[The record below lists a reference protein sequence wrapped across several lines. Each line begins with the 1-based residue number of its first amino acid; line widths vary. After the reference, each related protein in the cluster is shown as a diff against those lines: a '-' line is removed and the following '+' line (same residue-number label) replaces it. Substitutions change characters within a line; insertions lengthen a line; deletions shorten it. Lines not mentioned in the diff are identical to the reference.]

1 MVEPA
6 PELVRFLGMDAV
18 SATPQPED
26 GQFDQ
31 ALRPGAW
38 DEYVGQGTVK
48 RNLRMMI
55 DAAAKRSEPMDHLL
69 FSGPAGLGKTTLAL
83 LSAKTAGAQLR
94 LTSGPALERAGDL
107 AALLTN
113 LEAGDILFIDEIHRM
128 NRAIEEVLYP
138 AMESRK
144 LPLIV
149 GKGPSARSLVL
160 DLPPFTL
167 LGATTREN
175 LLSHP
180 LRTRFG
186 AILRLDYY
194 QPDEIRAIIERN
206 AALLGT
212 SVTPEAAAYLAGASR
227 ATPRVANRLLRRARD
242 YADVLGKDAIDL
254 EAAEETLRMLDID
267 HRGLEPQDRYLLR
280 TIAEKYRGGPVGI
293 ATLSAALSED
303 RGVIEEIYEPFLMAL
318 GFLQRTTAGR
328 VLLPPA
334 YEHLGLDNPDRGPLL

>member
-1 MVEPA
+1 
-6 PELVRFLGMDAV
+6 MDAV
-18 SATPQPED
+18 SVPSQPED

-55 DAAAKRSEPMDHLL
+55 DAAQKRSEPMDHLL
-69 FSGPAGLGKTTLAL
+69 FAGPAGLGKTTLAFL
-83 LSAKTAGAQLR
+83 AAKTFGAQVR

-113 LEAGDILFIDEIHRM
+113 LEPGDILFIDEIHRM

-194 QPDEIRAIIERN
+194 QVDEIQQIIERN

-212 SVTPEAAAYLAGASR
+212 AITPDAAAFLAGAAR

-242 YADVLGKDAIDL
+242 YADVLGKPAIDI
-254 EAAEETLRMLDID
+254 EAAQETLKMLDVD
-267 HRGLEPQDRYLLR
+267 HRGLEPQDRMLLR

-334 YEHLGLDNPDRGPLL
+334 YDHLGMEVPDRSLFS

>member
-1 MVEPA
+1 MDDVIPTLPA
-6 PELVRFLGMDAV
+6 EEV
-18 SATPQPED
+18 SID
-26 GQFDQ
+26 L

-38 DEYVGQGTVK
+38 DEYVGQATVK
-48 RNLRMMI
+48 RNLRVMI
-55 DAAAKRSEPMDHLL
+55 DAAAKREEPMDHLL
-69 FSGPAGLGKTTLAL
+69 FAGPAGLGKTTLAFL
-83 LSAKTAGAQLR
+83 TAKAFGAQVR

-113 LEAGDILFIDEIHRM
+113 LEPNDVLFIDEIHRM

-194 QPDEIRAIIERN
+194 APEEIGRIIERN
-206 AALLGT
+206 AGLLGIAI
-212 SVTPEAAAYLAGASR
+212 TPEAAAFLAGASR

-242 YADVLGKDAIDL
+242 LAEVRGKTAIDR
-254 EAAEETLRMLDID
+254 EAAEETLAMLDVD
-267 HRGLEPQDRYLLR
+267 HQGLEPQDRLLLR

-303 RGVIEEIYEPFLMAL
+303 RGVIEEIYEPFLMSI
-318 GFLQRTTAGR
+318 GFLQRTPGGR
-328 VLLPPA
+328 VLLPEA
-334 YEHLGLDNPDRGPLL
+334 YAHLGLEEPERSLFS

>member
-1 MVEPA
+1 MVGSALKLVPYSHMDEVRATVA
-6 PELVRFLGMDAV
+6 PEEGA
-18 SATPQPED
+18 
-26 GQFDQ
+26 FDQ
-31 ALRPGAW
+31 ALRPTIW
-38 DEYVGQGTVK
+38 EEYVGQPTVK
-48 RNLRMMI
+48 RNLRVMI
-55 DAAAKRSEPMDHLL
+55 DAATKRGEPMDHLL
-69 FSGPAGLGKTTLAL
+69 FAGPAGLGKTTLAFL
-83 LSAKTAGAQLR
+83 VAKAFGSQVR

-113 LEAGDILFIDEIHRM
+113 LEEGDVLFIDEIHRM

-144 LPLIV
+144 LPIIV

-194 QPDEIRAIIERN
+194 QPIEIQQIIERN
-206 AALLGT
+206 AGLLNT
-212 SVTPEAAAYLAGASR
+212 AITPDAAGFLAGASR

-242 YADVLGKDAIDL
+242 YADVLGKSAIDI
-254 EAAEETLRMLDID
+254 EAAEETLKLLDVD
-267 HRGLEPQDRYLLR
+267 HRGLEPQDRMLLR

-293 ATLSAALSED
+293 ATLAAALSED
-303 RGVIEEIYEPFLMAL
+303 RGVIEDIYEPYLMSV
-318 GFLQRTTAGR
+318 GFLQRTLGGR
-328 VLLPPA
+328 VLLPAA
-334 YEHLGLDNPDRGPLL
+334 YDHLGMEQPDRKLFS

>member
-1 MVEPA
+1 MVP
-6 PELVRFLGMDAV
+6 PVPKLVRLRGMDAV
-18 SATPQPED
+18 SATREPED

-55 DAAAKRSEPMDHLL
+55 DAATKRSEPMDHLL
-69 FSGPAGLGKTTLAL
+69 FAGPAGLGKTTLAFL
-83 LSAKTAGAQLR
+83 AAKTFGAQVR

-113 LEAGDILFIDEIHRM
+113 LEPGDILFIDEIHRM

-194 QPDEIRAIIERN
+194 QPSEIQQIIERN
-206 AALLGT
+206 AGLLGT
-212 SVTPEAAAYLAGASR
+212 NITPEAAAFLAGAAR

-254 EAAEETLRMLDID
+254 EAAEETLKMLDVD
-267 HRGLEPQDRYLLR
+267 HRGLEPQDRMLLR

-334 YEHLGLDNPDRGPLL
+334 YEHLGLENPDRGPLL

>member
-1 MVEPA
+1 MVPPA
-6 PELVRFLGMDAV
+6 LKLVLYWYMDEVHAV
-18 SATPQPED
+18 TQPED
-26 GQFDQ
+26 GTFDQ

-38 DEYVGQGTVK
+38 EEYVGQDTVK
-48 RNLRMMI
+48 RNLKVMI
-55 DAAAKRSEPMDHLL
+55 DAAAGRGEPMDHLL
-69 FSGPAGLGKTTLAL
+69 FAGPAGLGKTTLAYL
-83 LSAKTAGAQLR
+83 AAKAFGSQVR
-94 LTSGPALERAGDL
+94 LTSGPSLERAGDL

-113 LEAGDILFIDEIHRM
+113 LEPGDVLFIDEIHRM

-194 QPDEIRAIIERN
+194 CTEEIRQIIERN

-212 SVTPEAAAYLAGASR
+212 VITPDAALFLAGAAR

-242 YADVLGKDAIDL
+242 YAEVLGKGAIDL
-254 EAAEETLRMLDID
+254 EAAQETLKLLDVD
-267 HRGLEPQDRYLLR
+267 HRGLEPQDRLLIR
-280 TIAEKYRGGPVGI
+280 TIAEKYKGGPVGI

-303 RGVIEEIYEPFLMAL
+303 RGVIEDIYEPYLMSI
-318 GFLQRTTAGR
+318 GFLQRTAGGR
-328 VLLPPA
+328 VLLPDA
-334 YEHLGLDNPDRGPLL
+334 YDHMGLERPDRGPLL

>member
-1 MVEPA
+1 MEP
-6 PELVRFLGMDAV
+6 V
-18 SATPQPED
+18 SSTSQPEE
-26 GQFDQ
+26 FDQ

-38 DEYVGQGTVK
+38 EEYVGQPTTK

-55 DAAAKRSEPMDHLL
+55 DAAAKRGEPMDHLL
-69 FSGPAGLGKTTLAL
+69 FAGPAGLGKTTLAL
-83 LSAKTAGAQLR
+83 LAAKTTGSQLR

-113 LEAGDILFIDEIHRM
+113 LEPGDVLFIDEIHRM

-144 LPLIV
+144 LPIVV
-149 GKGPSARSLVL
+149 GKGPSARSLVI

-194 QPDEIRAIIERN
+194 DAGEIQQIIERN
-206 AALLGT
+206 AGLLGT
-212 SVTPEAAAYLAGASR
+212 AITPEAAACLAGAAR

-242 YADVLGKDAIDL
+242 YADVLGRPAIDL
-254 EAAEETLRMLDID
+254 EAAQETLKLLDVD
-267 HRGLEPQDRYLLR
+267 HRGLEPQDRMLLR
-280 TIAEKYRGGPVGI
+280 TIAEKYDGGPVGI

-303 RGVIEEIYEPFLMAL
+303 RGVIEEIYEPFLMSL

-328 VLLPPA
+328 VLLPAA
-334 YEHLGLDNPDRGPLL
+334 YQHLGLQHPERGPLL

>member
-1 MVEPA
+1 MDEVQASLPVE
-6 PELVRFLGMDAV
+6 EVGI
-18 SATPQPED
+18 
-26 GQFDQ
+26 DQ
-31 ALRPGAW
+31 ALRPSAW
-38 DEYVGQGTVK
+38 EEYVGQATVK
-48 RNLRMMI
+48 RNLRVMI
-55 DAAAKRSEPMDHLL
+55 DAATKRGEPMDHLL
-69 FSGPAGLGKTTLAL
+69 FAGPAGLGKTTLAFL
-83 LSAKTAGAQLR
+83 TAKAFGSQVR

-113 LEAGDILFIDEIHRM
+113 LEPNDVLFIDEIHRM

-194 QPDEIRAIIERN
+194 APDEIGKIIERN
-206 AALLGT
+206 AGLLGV
-212 SVTPEAAAYLAGASR
+212 SITPEAASFLAGAAR

-242 YADVLGKDAIDL
+242 YAEVLGKDAIDL
-254 EAAEETLRMLDID
+254 ESAEQTLSMLDVD
-267 HRGLEPQDRYLLR
+267 HRGLEPQDRLLLR
-280 TIAEKYRGGPVGI
+280 IIAEKYRGGPVGI

-303 RGVIEEIYEPFLMAL
+303 RGVIEEIYEPFLMAV
-318 GFLQRTTAGR
+318 GFLQRTSAGR

-334 YEHLGLDNPDRGPLL
+334 YEHLGMEAPEQRLFS

>member
-1 MVEPA
+1 MVSSGPK
-6 PELVRFLGMDAV
+6 LVRLRGMDAV
-18 SATPQPED
+18 SPTRQPED

-38 DEYVGQGTVK
+38 EEYVGQGTVK

-55 DAAAKRSEPMDHLL
+55 DAAQKRSEPMDHLL
-69 FSGPAGLGKTTLAL
+69 FAGPAGLGKTTLAFL
-83 LSAKTAGAQLR
+83 AAKTFGAQVR

-113 LEAGDILFIDEIHRM
+113 LEEGDILFIDEIHRM

-194 QPDEIRAIIERN
+194 QPSEIQQIIERN
-206 AALLGT
+206 AGLLNT
-212 SVTPEAAAYLAGASR
+212 SITPEAAAFLAGASR

-242 YADVLGKDAIDL
+242 YADVLGKPAIDL
-254 EAAEETLRMLDID
+254 EAATETLKMLDVD
-267 HRGLEPQDRYLLR
+267 HRGLEPQDRMLLR

-303 RGVIEEIYEPFLMAL
+303 RGVIEEIYEPFLMSL

-334 YEHLGLDNPDRGPLL
+334 YEHLGLENPDRGPLL

>member
-1 MVEPA
+1 MDEPIVSGSA
-6 PELVRFLGMDAV
+6 EELSVDL
-18 SATPQPED
+18 
-26 GQFDQ
+26 
-31 ALRPGAW
+31 ALRPTAW
-38 DEYVGQGTVK
+38 EEYVGQPTVK
-48 RNLRMMI
+48 RNLRVMI
-55 DAAAKRSEPMDHLL
+55 DAATKRGEPMDHLL
-69 FSGPAGLGKTTLAL
+69 FAGPAGLGKTTLAFL
-83 LSAKTAGAQLR
+83 TAKAFGSQVR

-113 LEAGDILFIDEIHRM
+113 LEAGDVLFIDEIHRM

-144 LPLIV
+144 LPIIV

-194 QPDEIRAIIERN
+194 APSEIQQIVERN
-206 AALLGT
+206 AKLLGV
-212 SVTPEAAAYLAGASR
+212 SITPAAAEFIAGAAR

-242 YADVLGKDAIDL
+242 FAHVADKDAIDL
-254 EAAEETLRMLDID
+254 ESAQETLKLLDVD
-267 HRGLEPQDRYLLR
+267 HRGLEPQDRMLLR
-280 TIAEKYRGGPVGI
+280 TIAEKYAGGPVGI

-303 RGVIEEIYEPFLMAL
+303 RGVIEDIYEPFLMSI
-318 GFLQRTTAGR
+318 GFLQRTSGGR
-328 VLLPPA
+328 VLLPSA
-334 YEHLGLDNPDRGPLL
+334 YDHLGLAHPDRGPLL